1 MNETTTK
8 EHTMS
13 KQVHVSH
20 ASCDHNKTPVDRAK
34 CRRVRRGGAPETS
47 KAEIVAR
54 VKGDNDL
61 TPIRT
66 TIQSSKK
73 SKKTKASAPVLR
85 ELLTFDEIPMLICED
100 PDCEGHPTQ
109 EDVDV
114 ANTFLMKHRIANLP
128 CEQNDVKPIQVNVI
142 AKGSK
147 VVHTTSGSDDAML
160 FACTKRPINVDSAKI
175 TTNDVTCKNCLKIT
189 K

>member
-1 MNETTTK
+1 
-8 EHTMS
+8 MS

-20 ASCDHNKTPVDRAK
+20 ALCDHDKTPKARAV
-34 CRRVRRGGAPETS
+34 CRRIRRGGAPETS

-54 VKGDNDL
+54 VKGEDI
-61 TPIRT
+61 TPVRT

-73 SKKTKASAPVLR
+73 SNKRSKKAKAPVLR
-85 ELLTFDEIPMLICED
+85 ELLTLDNDTYP
-100 PDCEGHPTQ
+100 
-109 EDVDV
+109 
-114 ANTFLMKHRIANLP
+114 NSIANEDELSDHNVFSSKHGKNIP
-128 CEQNDVKPIQVNVI
+128 LKELEAAEACEQDDVKVVQMNVI

-147 VVHTTSGSDDAML
+147 VVHVMIVGGV
-160 FACTKRPINVDSAKI
+160 FACTKRPINIDTAKI